1 MATRAQATKAK
12 TNKWNCTAKKSINKT
27 KRQPMEWEKIFAK
40 HQSDK
45 GLISQIYRKLTQINN
60 KRTNSPI
67 KRWAKDLNRYFSKEE
82 TQTANGYTKRQL
94 SITNHHGNAN

>member
-1 MATRAQATKAK
+1 MTTKAQATKAK
-12 TNKWNCTAKKSINKT
+12 TNKWNGTAKKSINKM

-45 GLISQIYRKLTQINN
+45 ELISKIYGKLIQINN

-82 TQTANGYTKRQL
+82 TQTANRYTKK
-94 SITNHHGNAN
+94 